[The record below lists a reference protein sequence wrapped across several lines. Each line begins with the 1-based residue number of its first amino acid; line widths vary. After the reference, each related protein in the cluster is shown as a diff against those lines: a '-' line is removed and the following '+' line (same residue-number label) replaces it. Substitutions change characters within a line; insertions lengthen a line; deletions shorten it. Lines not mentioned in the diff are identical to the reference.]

1 MSCHPKC
8 LVMLLKETVIYKI
21 RLTDCKLAIKL
32 THLFHLSSFHFQQ
45 HHEDFDYAEN
55 NQINRIEICFSN
67 ESKSLKKKKLD
78 ARNKLVAC
86 LLARLLITRAQIPK
100 Q

>member
-21 RLTDCKLAIKL
+21 RLTDSKLAIKL
-32 THLFHLSSFHFQQ
+32 THLFHLRGFHFQQ

-55 NQINRIEICFSN
+55 N
-67 ESKSLKKKKLD
+67 
-78 ARNKLVAC
+78 
-86 LLARLLITRAQIPK
+86 
-100 Q
+100 